1 MKRYLCNK
9 NNKRNRLA
17 KPIDLHHLKKINS
30 LLELGLKLGLK
41 PALKPGFKLSH
52 TFKLGSASL
61 GLFFSFSL
69 FISLFVFCTSAL
81 ALDFRSIAPT
91 KAVLYDA
98 PSTQAGKLYILN
110 NGYPV
115 EIIVDLGAWVKVRDV
130 LGGLSWME
138 SNQLSAKRTVLV
150 LAPSAIYSNE
160 DASSTVVASIEKDV
174 TLTLV
179 SSELKNGWVKVKHRD
194 GLTGFMQA
202 NTLWGSN

>member
-1 MKRYLCNK
+1 M
-9 NNKRNRLA
+9 
-17 KPIDLHHLKKINS
+17 HHLKKINS

-150 LAPSAIYSNE
+150 LTPSAIYSNE

-179 SSELKNGWVKVKHRD
+179 SSGLKNGWVKVKHRD